1 VSYSKTKENA
11 MAEYTVKELIF
22 NHEKAFMPEKAP
34 GLDTVIQY
42 HLTGDQAGDYII
54 TIKDDQCSVAE
65 GVAENPA
72 MTMTSDAG
80 YFGDV
85 LLGKAD
91 GMKGFMEGKLQLA
104 GDLNLAMKLT
114 SFFKMGG

>member
-1 VSYSKTKENA
+1 

-22 NHEKAFMPEKAP
+22 NHEKAFLPEKAA
-34 GLDTVIQY
+34 GLEAVVQY
-42 HLTGDQAGDYII
+42 ILTGDEGGDYII
-54 TIKDDQCSVAE
+54 TISDDKCKVAE
-65 GVAENPA
+65 GVADDPV
-72 MTMTSDAG
+72 MTMTADGA
-80 YFGDV
+80 YFRDV
-85 LLGKAD
+85 LLGMED